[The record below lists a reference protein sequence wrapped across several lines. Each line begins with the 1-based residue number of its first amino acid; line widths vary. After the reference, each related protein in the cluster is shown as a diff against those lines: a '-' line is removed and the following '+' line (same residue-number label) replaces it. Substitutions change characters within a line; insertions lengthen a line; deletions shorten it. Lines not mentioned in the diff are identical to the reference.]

1 MSCSYGH
8 LVFPINPPPKCMVPK
23 VPLTCIS
30 DFREDFK
37 PFLPIAS
44 YDKKSLKIPKG

>member
-1 MSCSYGH
+1 
-8 LVFPINPPPKCMVPK
+8 MVPK
-23 VPLTCIS
+23 VPLTWIS

-44 YDKKSLKIPKG
+44 YDKKRRHCLT